1 MKHPAQKT
9 QFKRVPWIILALL
22 LVLWLFLT
30 IWSVVNVAEGILALQ
45 LFAGRSEMYIYMF
58 VAGLQG
64 VASLSWALIPIFFLS
79 PKSDSGIR
87 VTIPRILAATLLT
100 ITLLATMYFEAFHS
114 VLITVRNSQGPSMAA
129 LEEHELRR
137 LNDQISIISA
147 QVAAVYDARI
157 TTIRNLAMG
166 AAKGEDE
173 TRIAA
178 CGPICKGH
186 WNRLAELTERFSD
199 LAKQIPG
206 PAATGTGVRTLYI
219 DSVERSKLLS
229 GYVQRLGEFQKFAD
243 KSAVPANITT
253 GLGEVRKQLDAK
265 AAKYNGLL
273 EIDEKSLAVLATVN
287 VFNKLARAEFA
298 AVEPI
303 YLLAVAYALVPFMSL
318 ISASVLMWGIR
329 SYNTSFGLVDELAQE
344 VEHEQETR
352 GYLEKL
358 AELKKS
364 NWRAWLSARLYDRA
378 SRSDSPAS
386 GLSPA

>member
-1 MKHPAQKT
+1 MKHSAQKA
-9 QFKRVPWIILALL
+9 QFERIPWIVLALL

-45 LFAGRSEMYIYMF
+45 LFAGRSETYIYMF
-58 VAGLQG
+58 VSGLQG
-64 VASLSWALIPIFFLS
+64 VASLSWALVPILFS
-79 PKSDSGIR
+79 NPKSDSGIR
-87 VTIPRILAATLLT
+87 VTIPRILAAALLMSTLF
-100 ITLLATMYFEAFHS
+100 ATMYFEAFHS
-114 VLITVRNSQGPSMAA
+114 VLITVRNSQGASMAA
-129 LEEHELRR
+129 LEEKELQR

-147 QVAAVYDARI
+147 QVAGVYDARI
-157 TTIRNLAMG
+157 KTIRNLAMG

-199 LAKQIPG
+199 MAKQIPG

-229 GYVQRLGEFQKFAD
+229 GHVQRLGEFQKFAD
-243 KSAVPANITT
+243 KSATPANITA
-253 GLGEVRKQLDAK
+253 GLGEVQKLLGAK
-265 AAKYNGLL
+265 AVKYSGLL

-287 VFNKLARAEFA
+287 VFSKLMRAEFA
-298 AVEPI
+298 TIEPI

-329 SYNTSFGLVDELAQE
+329 SYNTSFGPVDELAQE
-344 VEHEQETR
+344 VEHEQASR

-358 AELKKS
+358 AELRKS
-364 NWRAWLSARLYDRA
+364 NLRAWLASRLYDRA
-378 SRSDSPAS
+378 SRSDDPGSA
-386 GLSPA
+386 LSPA